1 MKDLYQQGLQ
11 YFVNREFYKAKQIFD
26 QIDYEDSKLYARV
39 CEKELSK
46 VDNQNKLYQDAMEL
60 YFKERYNE
68 ALNIFETLG
77 DYKQSKVMASLCR
90 GAIDN
95 ASTIKNLKVEE
106 NKNQEYN
113 LSDADEMFEN
123 GEYEKAYEVYIKLK
137 DQLDE
142 YSAYEIAEN
151 FENECME
158 DEAIEF
164 YELAGDLGDSMG
176 YFCAAE
182 LYFTN
187 EEYDKALELYEKEYD
202 ITKSYLT
209 AKKIGDVY
217 FEYED
222 FPNALY
228 WYDLGIAFYEK
239 TTYTK
244 FADDIERACEVAMIY
259 YFGRNVEQ
267 DDEKAKRWAKLA
279 SDLGNEEAKKLLD
292 ILE

>member
-1 MKDLYQQGLQ
+1 MKDLYQQGLK
-11 YFVNREFYKAKQIFD
+11 YFVNRDFYKAKQIFD

-39 CEKELSK
+39 CEKELRK
-46 VDNQNKLYQDAMEL
+46 KDNQDQLYQEAMGL
-60 YFKERYNE
+60 YFKEQFVE
-68 ALNIFETLG
+68 ALNVFETLG

-90 GAIDN
+90 SAIDD
-95 ASTIKNLKVEE
+95 APTINNLKDNE
-106 NKNQEYN
+106 NKHSGYE

-123 GEYEKAYEVYIKLK
+123 GEYEQAYDIYVKLK
-137 DQLDE
+137 DQLNE
-142 YSAYEIAEN
+142 YDAYEIAEK

-158 DEAIEF
+158 DEAMEF

-202 ITKSYLT
+202 ITKSSLT

-217 FEYED
+217 FELED
-222 FPNALY
+222 FPQALY

-239 TTYTK
+239 STYTK
-244 FADDIERACEVAMIY
+244 FSDDIERACEVAMIY
-259 YFGRNVEQ
+259 YFGRDVEQ